1 MSGETILSTYMR
13 ACAHT
18 HPHTC
23 MYAHLHACT
32 HTKAPAHM
40 SLLTLE
46 SSIYTQLKT
55 GSKQRLEVDEDSS
68 TEWKQILMTNK
79 ASTPLSLLQDC
90 VWGPGRGSQLQ
101 TTEEI
106 TDHVLQLRLGQGTK
120 NPAATNI
127 RECLW
132 KSRNHHS
139 SLPVDFKKKEGMFP
153 KGVRRSSFFHPLN
166 LLQLY
171 CANSAWIN
179 CKNCL
184 VS

>member
-1 MSGETILSTYMR
+1 MHM
-13 ACAHT
+13 HT
-18 HPHTC
+18 HTE
-23 MYAHLHACT
+23 AST
-32 HTKAPAHM
+32 HM
-40 SLLTLE
+40 SLLTIE

-68 TEWKQILMTNK
+68 TKLKKILMTNNT
-79 ASTPLSLLQDC
+79 SIPLSLLQDC
-90 VWGPGRGSQLQ
+90 VWGPGRGGQLQ

-139 SLPVDFKKKEGMFP
+139 SLPVDFLKKKKRCYLKKWGGLHF
-153 KGVRRSSFFHPLN
+153 
-166 LLQLY
+166 
-171 CANSAWIN
+171 SALWI
-179 CKNCL
+179 CYSCT
-184 VS
+184 VQVQRE